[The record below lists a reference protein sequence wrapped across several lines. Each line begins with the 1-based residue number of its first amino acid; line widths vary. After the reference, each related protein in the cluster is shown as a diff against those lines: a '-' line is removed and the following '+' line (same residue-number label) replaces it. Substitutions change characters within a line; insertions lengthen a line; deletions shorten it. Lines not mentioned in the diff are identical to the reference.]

1 MTRGAHRFAAL
12 SGLALALVLTGGMLA
27 FVGVVPAS
35 ATPTLVVTG
44 PASPQATGTGFGVT
58 VSGATASA
66 SVTLALTTA
75 PAGSTLTCAANTVTA
90 SASGVATFTGCVIND
105 PSTGSGDVI
114 GASDTSGDTAGSSSA
129 FVVLGPASKLVFTTE
144 PSSSATGGTPFTVQ
158 PVVSIEDAAGNVV
171 TTNSSRVTL
180 ALAGSPTG
188 AAITCTANPLAA
200 TAGVATF
207 VGCSINLANSYT
219 LTASDGTLTV
229 ALSSGVDVSAGS
241 AARLGFTTEPST
253 AASPATAFAVQPVV
267 SVEDAGGNP
276 VASGADSTASVTLAL
291 TSATA
296 GTALA
301 CTANPVAAVAG
312 VATFTGCSI
321 NGAGEY
327 TLTASVPGLAPGVS
341 TAVDLGGTTAIAFA
355 PSHPARIPAGSSATY
370 TVTVT
375 VQSGSGALTGTVT
388 FSVNG
393 TVESGCT
400 SLALS
405 SGKAKCTIA
414 YHTALRYTVSAAYGN
429 DPLYIGSSNQ
439 VVQVV
444 QDRTVPKEIDTVRP
458 AGSLPYGT
466 AFHLRIHLYGIRGAV
481 TGFATVKFAG
491 KILCKAAL
499 SNGVGNCTA
508 RSSLVGPGM
517 HRLAVIYQAQGFYF
531 SHNQAVGIT
540 VT

>member
-12 SGLALALVLTGGMLA
+12 SGLALALASGMLA
-27 FVGVVPAS
+27 FVGVAPAS
-35 ATPTLVVTG
+35 AAPLTLVVAG
-44 PASPQATGTGFGVT
+44 PASPQTTGTGFGVT

-90 SASGVATFTGCVIND
+90 SASGVATFTGCAINE

-129 FVVLGPASKLVFTTE
+129 FVVLGPASKLVFATE

-171 TTNSSRVTL
+171 TTNTSRVTL

-200 TAGVATF
+200 TAGIAAF

-229 ALSSGVDVSAGS
+229 ALSSGVDVSVGS

-253 AASPATAFAVQPVV
+253 AAAPATAFAVQPVV

-276 VASGADSTASVTLAL
+276 VSSGGDSTASVTLAL

-321 NGAGEY
+321 NKAGEY
-327 TLTASVPGLAPGVS
+327 TLTASVPGLASGVS
-341 TAVDLGGTTAIAFA
+341 TAVALGGTTAIAFA
-355 PSHPARIPAGSSATY
+355 PSHPARIPAGSSVTY

-375 VQSGSGALTGTVT
+375 VKSGSGALTGTVT
-388 FSVNG
+388 FSVDG
-393 TVESGCT
+393 TAESGCT

-405 SGKAKCTIA
+405 SGTAKCTIA
-414 YHTALRYTVSAAYGN
+414 YHSALRYTVSAAYGN

-481 TGFATVKFAG
+481 TGLVTVRFAG
-491 KILCKAAL
+491 KVLCKAAL
-499 SNGVGNCTA
+499 SNGVENCA
-508 RSSLVGPGM
+508 ANSSKIGPGM
-517 HRLAVIYQAQGFYF
+517 HRLVVIYRGQGFYF
-531 SHNQAVGIT
+531 SHNQALDVT

>member
-12 SGLALALVLTGGMLA
+12 SGLALALASGMLA
-27 FVGVVPAS
+27 FVGVAPAS
-35 ATPTLVVTG
+35 AAPLTLVVAR
-44 PASPQATGTGFGVT
+44 PASPQTTGTGFGVT

-75 PAGSTLTCAANTVTA
+75 PAGSTLTCATNTVTA
-90 SASGVATFTGCVIND
+90 SASGVATFTGCAINE

-129 FVVLGPASKLVFTTE
+129 FVVLGPASKLVFATE

-171 TTNSSRVTL
+171 TTNTSRVTL

-188 AAITCTANPLAA
+188 AAITCTANPFAA
-200 TAGVATF
+200 TAGIAAF

-229 ALSSGVDVSAGS
+229 ALSSGVDVSVGS

-253 AASPATAFAVQPVV
+253 AAAPATAFAAQPVV

-276 VASGADSTASVTLAL
+276 VSSGGDSTASVTLAL

-321 NGAGEY
+321 NKAGEY
-327 TLTASVPGLAPGVS
+327 TLTASVPGLASGVS
-341 TAVDLGGTTAIAFA
+341 TAVALGGTTAIAFT
-355 PSHPARIPAGSSATY
+355 PSHPARIPAGSSVTY

-375 VQSGSGALTGTVT
+375 VKSGSGALTGTVT
-388 FSVNG
+388 FSVDG
-393 TVESGCT
+393 TAESGCT

-405 SGKAKCTIA
+405 SGTAKCTIA
-414 YHTALRYTVSAAYGN
+414 YHSALRYTVSAAYGN

-444 QDRTVPKEIDTVRP
+444 QDRTLPKETDTVRP
-458 AGSLPYGT
+458 AGSLPYGA

-481 TGFATVKFAG
+481 TGLATVRFAG
-491 KILCKAAL
+491 KVLCKAAL
-499 SNGVGNCTA
+499 SNGVENCA
-508 RSSLVGPGM
+508 ANSSKIGPGM
-517 HRLAVIYQAQGFYF
+517 HRLVVIYRGQGFYF
-531 SHNQAVGIT
+531 SRNQALDVT

>member
-12 SGLALALVLTGGMLA
+12 SALALALAGGMLA
-27 FVGVVPAS
+27 FVGVAPAS
-35 ATPTLVVTG
+35 AAPTLVVAG
-44 PASPQATGTGFGVT
+44 PASPQTIGTGFGVT

-90 SASGVATFTGCVIND
+90 SASGVATFTGCAIND

-129 FVVLGPASKLVFTTE
+129 FVVLGPASKLVFATE

-158 PVVSIEDAAGNVV
+158 PIVSIEDAAGNVV
-171 TTNSSRVTL
+171 TTNTSRVTL

-207 VGCSINLANSYT
+207 AGCSINLANSYT

-229 ALSSGVDVSAGS
+229 ALSSGVDVSVGS

-253 AASPATAFAVQPVV
+253 AAAPATAFAVQPVV

-276 VASGADSTASVTLAL
+276 VASGGDSTASVTLAL
-291 TSATA
+291 TSVTA

-301 CTANPVAAVAG
+301 CKANPVAAVAG
-312 VATFTGCSI
+312 IATFTGCSI
-321 NGAGEY
+321 NEAGGY
-327 TLTASVPGLAPGVS
+327 TLTASAPGLASGVS
-341 TAVDLGGTTAIAFA
+341 TAVALGGTTAIAFA

-375 VQSGSGALTGTVT
+375 VKSGSGALTGTVT

-393 TVESGCT
+393 TTESGCT

-414 YHTALRYTVSAAYGN
+414 YHTALGYTVSAAYGN

-444 QDRTVPKEIDTVRP
+444 QDRTLPKEIDTVRP
-458 AGSLPYGT
+458 AGSLPYGEE
-466 AFHLRIHLYGIRGAV
+466 FYLRIHLYGIRGAV
-481 TGFATVKFAG
+481 SGLATVRFAG
-491 KILCKAAL
+491 KVLCKAAL
-499 SNGVGNCTA
+499 SNGVENCA
-508 RSSLVGPGM
+508 ANSSKIGPGK
-517 HRLAVIYQAQGFYF
+517 HRLVVIYRARGFYF
-531 SHNQAVGIT
+531 SHNQALDVT

>member
-12 SGLALALVLTGGMLA
+12 SGLALALASGMLA
-27 FVGVVPAS
+27 FVGVAPAS
-35 ATPTLVVTG
+35 AAPLTLVVAG
-44 PASPQATGTGFGVT
+44 PASPQTTGTGFGVT

-90 SASGVATFTGCVIND
+90 SASGVATFTGCAINE

-129 FVVLGPASKLVFTTE
+129 FVVLGPASKLVFATE

-171 TTNSSRVTL
+171 TTNTSRVTL

-200 TAGVATF
+200 TAGIAAF

-229 ALSSGVDVSAGS
+229 ALSSGVDVSVGS

-253 AASPATAFAVQPVV
+253 AAAPATAFAVQPVV

-276 VASGADSTASVTLAL
+276 VSSGGDSTASVTLAL

-321 NGAGEY
+321 NKAGEY
-327 TLTASVPGLAPGVS
+327 TLTASVPGLASGVS
-341 TAVDLGGTTAIAFA
+341 TAVALGGTTAIAFA

-444 QDRTVPKEIDTVRP
+444 QDRTLPKETDTVRP
-458 AGSLPYGT
+458 AGSLPYGA

-481 TGFATVKFAG
+481 TGLVTVRFAG
-491 KILCKAAL
+491 KVLCKAAL
-499 SNGVGNCTA
+499 SNGVENCA
-508 RSSLVGPGM
+508 ANSSKIGPGM
-517 HRLAVIYQAQGFYF
+517 HRLVVIYRGQGFYF
-531 SHNQAVGIT
+531 SHNQALDVT